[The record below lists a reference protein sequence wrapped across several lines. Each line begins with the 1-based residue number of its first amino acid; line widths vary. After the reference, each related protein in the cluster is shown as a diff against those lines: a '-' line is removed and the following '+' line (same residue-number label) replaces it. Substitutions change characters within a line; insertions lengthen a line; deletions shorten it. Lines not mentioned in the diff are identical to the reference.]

1 MKIKERSKDYVDKYL
16 KSSREFPF
24 SVDCQRK
31 VLIKVDLNRVGRAFE
46 DGYRQAIEDIKTHL
60 NHHNQQVFFD
70 NLLKEML

>member
-1 MKIKERSKDYVDKYL
+1 MKVKERSKEYIDNYL
-16 KSSREFPF
+16 KSSRDYLF

-31 VLIKVDLNRVGRAFE
+31 ALIKVDLNRVERAFE

-60 NHHNQQVFFD
+60 NHHSGQVFFD